1 MDSWANTLLRPLYNS
16 SMLIFPLALL
26 GSAALIEGERPG
38 LELLFLL
45 SLKALELELE
55 LASILER
62 FVCALGLRMGAMAP
76 VLRRDSICI
85 AFGMFK

>member
-45 SLKALELELE
+45 SLKALELGLE
-55 LASILER
+55 SIFER
-62 FVCALGLRMGAMAP
+62 FMCALGLRMGVMAP
-76 VLRRDSICI
+76 VLRRDSICV
-85 AFGMFK
+85 AFSRFK